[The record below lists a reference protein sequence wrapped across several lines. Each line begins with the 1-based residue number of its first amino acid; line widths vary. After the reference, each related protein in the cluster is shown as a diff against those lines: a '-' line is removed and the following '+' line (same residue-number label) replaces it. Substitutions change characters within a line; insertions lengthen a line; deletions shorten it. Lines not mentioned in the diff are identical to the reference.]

1 MHLDLRLMKR
11 LKHRPPKIANRR
23 QSSLSIQEKTSVD
36 TDRCLAYPLKIINK
50 ICSENKLTQ
59 TQRRLR

>member
-23 QSSLSIQEKTSVD
+23 QSSLSIQEKT
-36 TDRCLAYPLKIINK
+36 DRCLAYPLKIINK

-59 TQRRLR
+59 TQSRLR